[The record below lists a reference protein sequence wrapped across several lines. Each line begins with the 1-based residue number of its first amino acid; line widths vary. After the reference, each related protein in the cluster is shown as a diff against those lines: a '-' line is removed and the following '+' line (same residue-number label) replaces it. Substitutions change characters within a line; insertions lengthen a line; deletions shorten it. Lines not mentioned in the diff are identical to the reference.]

1 MFSKA
6 KGLILGLLITVTIS
20 TSTAKNGEVRFSYD
34 DLPSEAVFPGPW
46 DDYIQAPA
54 NKSYI
59 RPIAVKSTEGDVS
72 NAMGLLEG
80 VYWEKKP
87 VLGPGGLMIL
97 EFEQNIAGR

>member
-1 MFSKA
+1 MFSKS
-6 KGLILGLLITVTIS
+6 KGLLLGLLITITIS
-20 TSTAKNGEVRFSYD
+20 KSTAKNGEVRFSYD

-72 NAMGLLEG
+72 NAIALVDGNG
-80 VYWEKKP
+80 EKKP
-87 VLGPGGLMIL
+87 ALGPSGLMIL
-97 EFEQNIAGR
+97 EFAQNIAGR